1 MKKIVLSFAVLAAL
15 TSASFASQRSYDPER
30 TLNGKALN
38 SLIAK
43 QSTLLGGPPVGGFSA
58 GSAASAFAI
67 DAPAGRSSRALDRMR
82 ANSYRSYHGDKQ

>member
-43 QSTLLGGPPVGGFSA
+43 QSTLLGGPAVSGFSA
-58 GSAASAFAI
+58 GRLPALLPSTRTPVTHY
-67 DAPAGRSSRALDRMR
+67 APSTA
-82 ANSYRSYHGDKQ
+82 